1 MAQILKGAPVAAA
14 LRERTRAEAE
24 ELAKAGPVPGLAII
38 RVGERPDDVSYEN
51 GACRRAE
58 SVGVAVFK
66 FTLPEDASE
75 QELADV
81 IDTVNESPQIHG
93 ALLLRPLPSHMDEEA
108 LVNRLAPEKDVDGI
122 TDGSLT
128 GVFTGKTSGF
138 APCTAQACMEILD
151 YYGVDCTGKRAVVV
165 GRSLVVGRPLAMLLL
180 HRNATVTVCHTRTEE
195 LSQRMREGEI
205 VIAAAGRREMF
216 GRECFSAQQI
226 VLDVGIHFTEDGR
239 MCGDVI
245 TAEAEEVV
253 QAVTPVPGGV
263 GAVTTAVLMSH
274 VVEAAKRSRKQTRL
288 GCTPCV
294 SHDKNRY

>member
-24 ELAKAGPVPGLAII
+24 ELAKAGTVPGLAII

-66 FTLPEDASE
+66 FTLPEDASA
-75 QELADV
+75 QELAEV

-108 LVNRLAPEKDVDGI
+108 LVNRLLPEKDVDGI

-128 GVFTGKTSGF
+128 GVFTGKASGF

-195 LSQRMREGEI
+195 LSLRMREGEI
-205 VIAAAGRREMF
+205 VIAAAGRQEMF
-216 GRECFSAQQI
+216 GRECFSAGQI
-226 VLDVGIHFTEDGR
+226 VLDVGIHFAEGGR

-245 TAEAEEVV
+245 TAEAEEAV

-274 VVEAAKRSRKQTRL
+274 VVEAAKRGRR
-288 GCTPCV
+288 
-294 SHDKNRY
+294 